1 MKAGL
6 GFCFVFLFLWGEF
19 HYLMQLSD
27 CACLETTVLVL
38 LLSQVVADS
47 EQYFKLTSR
56 QVASMLA
63 ENSLRV
69 NSEYRLF
76 ELVLRWIK
84 NDREGRQPY
93 VADLMNNVRLPLL
106 SGEELVERVMTVLSN
121 KPFIVSTCMGHVVCV

>member
-1 MKAGL
+1 
-6 GFCFVFLFLWGEF
+6 
-19 HYLMQLSD
+19 MQLSNH
-27 CACLETTVLVL
+27 ACLETTVLVL

-93 VADLMNNVRLPLL
+93 VADLMSNVRLPLL

-121 KPFIVSTCMGHVVCV
+121 KPFIVSTCMGHVACV